1 MVQHK
6 HHSLLNTLK
15 ATATTNKSTNT
26 TQYTDGS
33 LKQLR
38 QLNPSTIYFRN
49 FRTGSV
55 TTMKNVKT
63 KASTSI
69 IALAKELGLRR
80 IGSRS
85 LMSKQDIMRLTVM
98 HYGSNI
104 SSCNSFGA
112 MSPGMESIRWRS
124 CSLWTAASSA
134 YRSLLSYHHMSTRRM
149 SAED

>member
-80 IGSRS
+80 RGSRS

-124 CSLWTAASSA
+124 CSLCTAASSA
-134 YRSLLSYHHMSTRRM
+134 YRSLLSCHHMSTRRK